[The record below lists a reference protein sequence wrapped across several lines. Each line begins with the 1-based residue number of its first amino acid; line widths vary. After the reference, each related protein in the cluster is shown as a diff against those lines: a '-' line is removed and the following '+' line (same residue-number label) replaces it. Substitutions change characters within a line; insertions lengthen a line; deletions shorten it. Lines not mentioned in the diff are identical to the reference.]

1 MTEVKLLEQT
11 IERLKKIAIGL
22 KVKLNTSEANVRKLE
37 CRLAEACHSAQN
49 TQTMEKLEILCE
61 NEFNNGQDPM
71 NTGEYRN
78 PLED

>member
-1 MTEVKLLEQT
+1 MTEVKLLEQKV
-11 IERLKKIAIGL
+11 ERLKKIAIGL

-37 CRLAEACHSAQN
+37 CRLAEARHSAQN